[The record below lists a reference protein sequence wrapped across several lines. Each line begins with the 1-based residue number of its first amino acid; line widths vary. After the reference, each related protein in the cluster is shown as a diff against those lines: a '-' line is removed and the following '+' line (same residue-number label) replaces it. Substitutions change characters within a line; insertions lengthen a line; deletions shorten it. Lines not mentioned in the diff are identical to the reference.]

1 MTRRG
6 IPNKTTRDAKQGLM
20 AVYRALGGPRGVYRW
35 VVADETGERQGMFYR
50 EFWRTMVPRQVEGKV
65 DHTHR
70 ALPPEERDRK
80 LEALVAKAR
89 ILPSTTIEVATK
101 RPPEQRAFAKLNAKH
116 GYLSATQQDSD
127 SQAGGGGRGYPPIS
141 TGGGGGDVNG
151 TRSPTAGMFPET
163 NAPASGTFSSDPS
176 PVEASDG
183 LLEDV
188 DGLLVMPTVAEME
201 AMEVVKGPA
210 EGLEVVEERYGGAI
224 RVFGGDSGGA

>member
-89 ILPSTTIEVATK
+89 ILPPTTIEVAPK
-101 RPPEQRAFAKLNAKH
+101 RPPHERAFARLNAKH
-116 GYLSATQQDSD
+116 GYLTATQQDSD
-127 SQAGGGGRGYPPIS
+127 SQAGGGGGGYPPIS
-141 TGGGGGDVNG
+141 TGGGGGEING
-151 TRSPTAGMFPET
+151 THSPTA
-163 NAPASGTFSSDPS
+163 GTFSSDPYAGS
-176 PVEASDG
+176 PVEASDDP
-183 LLEDV
+183 LEGV

-201 AMEVVKGPA
+201 AVEVVKEPA
-210 EGLEVVEERYGGAI
+210 DGMEVVEERYGGAI
-224 RVFGGDSGGA
+224 RVFGGDS